1 MFVLGP
7 LAPVLQV
14 ANATGGSLL
23 ISWSNNPG
31 TVLAQTQR
39 DTVAFANLLHTQYIF
54 VTHNTNT
61 PHITLVP
68 YGD

>member
-39 DTVAFANLLHTQYIF
+39 DTAHGSSLRQPSAHTIYICDSQY
-54 VTHNTNT
+54 
-61 PHITLVP
+61 
-68 YGD
+68 